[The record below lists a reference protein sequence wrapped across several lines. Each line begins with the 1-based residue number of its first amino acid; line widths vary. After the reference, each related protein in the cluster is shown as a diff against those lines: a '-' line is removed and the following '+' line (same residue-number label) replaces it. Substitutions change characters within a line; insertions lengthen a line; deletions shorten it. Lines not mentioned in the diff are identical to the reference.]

1 LTPYS
6 GTSNKTN
13 NVKLAGTL
21 ISFGASYFVLCLIV
35 AEALHDGYSISRNY
49 ISELGVGSTALI
61 FNSSTF
67 ILGATIFG
75 GAYLLRKSMKGR
87 ILPRLLMTSGIG
99 CMGTALF
106 PYTLGIIHIL
116 FSIMAFASGILAIF
130 TSCKLL
136 TPPVKYIYLWLGM
149 TSLAAFILFTIGEV
163 SIRFFNVSLNLA
175 IGLGGMERMI
185 VYPVLIWA
193 LSFGG
198 FLYGSE
204 IG

>member
-1 LTPYS
+1 
-6 GTSNKTN
+6 
-13 NVKLAGTL
+13 
-21 ISFGASYFVLCLIV
+21 
-35 AEALHDGYSISRNY
+35 
-49 ISELGVGSTALI
+49 
-61 FNSSTF
+61 
-67 ILGATIFG
+67 
-75 GAYLLRKSMKGR
+75 
-87 ILPRLLMTSGIG
+87 
-99 CMGTALF
+99 
-106 PYTLGIIHIL
+106 
-116 FSIMAFASGILAIF
+116 F

-136 TPPVKYIYLWLGM
+136 TPPVKYIYLWLGI

-198 FLYGSE
+198 FLYGSK